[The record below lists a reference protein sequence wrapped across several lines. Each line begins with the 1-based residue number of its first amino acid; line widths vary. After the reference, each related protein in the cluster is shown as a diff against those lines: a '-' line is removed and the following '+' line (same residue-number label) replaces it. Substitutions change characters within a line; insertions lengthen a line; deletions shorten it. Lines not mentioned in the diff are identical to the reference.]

1 MGVSD
6 FGQDKRACL
15 GSVFG
20 EGCAVERWKAQ
31 IESCGECLLIADFKS
46 GSECLSYVCGRRE
59 QFL

>member
-6 FGQDKRACL
+6 FGQDNRAYL
-15 GSVFG
+15 GPVFW
-20 EGCAVERWKAQ
+20 EGYPVERWKAQ

-46 GSECLSYVCGRRE
+46 GSEYLNYVCGRGE